1 MTATTDKIAEA
12 RALIEPLTGHPDG
25 PWKVSPAIHGVTDVD
40 RFDGRDIFTI
50 YGSDDEKLA
59 AARICAAAPAL
70 RDTVAALADLADAL
84 AQENSKLQ
92 AENERLRKT
101 LKPEWFYPADGY
113 ESEACRWSVGEV
125 LDEDYFSDLPKTGQH
140 VVEINVA
147 TPLPSIWAA
156 VRFTCE
162 CADPDKCEC
171 DNDMIVTEHASE
183 AEARAALQADEAAQ

>member
-1 MTATTDKIAEA
+1 MSAADKIAEA
-12 RALIEPLTGHPDG
+12 RALIEPLTEYAPG
-25 PWKVSPAIHGVTDVD
+25 PWKVDSDGDVYAD
-40 RFDGRDIFTI
+40 NSFSIAQIWDIVEDFSEHAET
-50 YGSDDEKLA
+50 KL
-59 AARICAAAPAL
+59 ILSAPAL

-84 AQENSKLQ
+84 AQENAKLQ

-125 LDEDYFSDLPKTGQH
+125 LNEDYFSDLSKTGQH

-183 AEARAALQADEAAQ
+183 AEARAALGDAQ

>member
-1 MTATTDKIAEA
+1 MTAADKISEA
-12 RALIEPLTGHPDG
+12 
-25 PWKVSPAIHGVTDVD
+25 
-40 RFDGRDIFTI
+40 
-50 YGSDDEKLA
+50 LA
-59 AARICAAAPAL
+59 ALEELANMPLGISLSDWSRLSSPILEAL
-70 RDTVAALADLADAL
+70 REQAPTNLADAQ
-84 AQENSKLQ
+84 AQEIARLQ

-125 LDEDYFSDLPKTGQH
+125 LNEDYFSDLPKTGQH

-162 CADPDKCEC
+162 CADPDECEC

-183 AEARAALQADEAAQ
+183 AEARAALGDAP